1 MITTLNKNKH
11 KKKRKHKNK
20 LEQKREI
27 LCETNVCETNV
38 CETNVCETNVCETIN
53 ECFICLENYHNN
65 EITIKLDENP
75 YYSKNC
81 DCNSWVHNYC
91 LNKWY
96 ATSSYICPI
105 CRKYIFTDLYQYH
118 YPINEEPVN
127 ENQRTI
133 RNNFQINHF
142 VIIISKMKK
151 KDFLLLVMLSFISC
165 FYLYIKE
172 NGKGFAF

>member
-1 MITTLNKNKH
+1 MNTKLNKNK
-11 KKKRKHKNK
+11 NK
-20 LEQKREI
+20 LKKQKSEI

-38 CETNVCETNVCETIN
+38 CETNVCETNN
-53 ECFICLENYHNN
+53 ECFICLENCHNN
-65 EITIKLDENP
+65 EISIKLDENP
-75 YYSKNC
+75 YYSKIC
-81 DCNSWVHNYC
+81 DCNGWVHNYC

-118 YPINEEPVN
+118 YPLNEVPGNQN

-151 KDFLLLVMLSFISC
+151 KDFLLLVILSFISC

-172 NGKGFAF
+172 KQNSRSY

>member
-1 MITTLNKNKH
+1 MNTRLNKKKH
-11 KKKRKHKNK
+11 KNKNK
-20 LEQKREI
+20 LEQKGE
-27 LCETNVCETNV
+27 NVCETS
-38 CETNVCETNVCETIN
+38 VCETID

-65 EITIKLDENP
+65 DFSIKLNENP

-81 DCNSWVHNYC
+81 DCNGWVHTYC

-118 YPINEEPVN
+118 YPINEEN
-127 ENQRTI
+127 EVPGNQNQRTV
-133 RNNFQINHF
+133 RNNFQITQF

-151 KDFLLLVMLSFISC
+151 RDFLLLVMLSFISC

-172 NGKGFAF
+172 KQNSRSY

>member
-1 MITTLNKNKH
+1 MITTTLNQNK
-11 KKKRKHKNK
+11 KKHKNK
-20 LEQKREI
+20 NKLEEKSE
-27 LCETNVCETNV
+27 NVCET
-38 CETNVCETNVCETIN
+38 TN
-53 ECFICLENYHNN
+53 ECFICLENYYND
-65 EITIKLDENP
+65 EVSIKLNENP

-118 YPINEEPVN
+118 YSINEVPLNEENEEPVN
-127 ENQRTI
+127 QNQRTI